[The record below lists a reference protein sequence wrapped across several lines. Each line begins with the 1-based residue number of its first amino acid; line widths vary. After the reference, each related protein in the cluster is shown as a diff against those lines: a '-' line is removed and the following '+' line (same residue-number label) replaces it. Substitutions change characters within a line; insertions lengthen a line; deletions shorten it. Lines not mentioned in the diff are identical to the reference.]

1 MQVLRKT
8 RTLALALAG
17 AVAFAT
23 LAGIVPGALAAG
35 HLAKVS
41 VIDRDSG
48 RVLPLYRHDGRLW
61 VEGSPGARY
70 AIRLHNQSPG
80 RLLAVMSVD
89 GVNVI
94 SGETAHTAQS
104 GYVLS
109 SWERYDI
116 AGWRR
121 NAAQIAAFEFTTLAD
136 SYAARTG
143 RPDHVGV
150 LGVALFRER
159 PPPAILPAPQ
169 PEISR
174 RRDGASAN
182 DSVGGTAGARERAE
196 AGPGHAPSAPAAEAT
211 SGEARRTAPAAS
223 SSADTTSAAQA
234 PGKLGTGHGQREVS
248 RVTFTDFQ
256 RAQSSPNEVITIHY
270 DSRENLVALG
280 VIRAPAIQ
288 PAPRPFPSQPQYG
301 FVPDPPRR

>member
-1 MQVLRKT
+1 MQAPSRI
-8 RTLALALAG
+8 RSSAATLALVFAALAG
-17 AVAFAT
+17 SA
-23 LAGIVPGALAAG
+23 PGAFAAG
-35 HLAKVS
+35 HLAQVI

-48 RVLPLYRHDGRLW
+48 RVLPLHRHDGRLW

-70 AIRLHNQSPG
+70 AIRVHNQSPG

-109 SWERYDI
+109 PWERYDI

-169 PEISR
+169 PEISH
-174 RRDGASAN
+174 RRDGPGAN
-182 DSVGGTAGARERAE
+182 DSARSAAGARERAE
-196 AGPGHAPSAPAAEAT
+196 AGPGPAPAAPAAEAP
-211 SGEARRTAPAAS
+211 SGEARRSAPAATG
-223 SSADTTSAAQA
+223 SADAMSSAQA
-234 PGKLGTGHGQREVS
+234 PSKLGTGHGQREIS

-256 RAQSSPNEVITIHY
+256 RAQTSPNEVITIHY
-270 DSRENLVALG
+270 DSRENLIALG
-280 VIRAPAIQ
+280 VIRVPALQ
-288 PAPRPFPSQPQYG
+288 PVPRPFPSQPQFG